1 MVKRKAVSH
10 LKVAIPKLIY
20 ESVLVS
26 KTTHSNANVR
36 VNVPLAG
43 DKANEGE
50 MTNYGT
56 TTLPRTSVVPGML
69 VKYQGRTYRAS
80 ANVGKGLYLFTLFER
95 LRTTNDEIEVYLNQ
109 HGKPATH

>member
-1 MVKRKAVSH
+1 MA
-10 LKVAIPKLIY
+10 IY
-20 ESVLVS
+20 ESVLVF
-26 KTTHSNANVR
+26 KTVLKRASSS
-36 VNVPLAG
+36 NVPLAG
-43 DKANEGE
+43 DKVNEDE

>member
-1 MVKRKAVSH
+1 
-10 LKVAIPKLIY
+10 
-20 ESVLVS
+20 
-26 KTTHSNANVR
+26 
-36 VNVPLAG
+36 
-43 DKANEGE
+43 

-80 ANVGKGLYLFTLFER
+80 ANVGKGLYLFTL
-95 LRTTNDEIEVYLNQ
+95 LRITNEEIEVYLNQ

>member
-1 MVKRKAVSH
+1 MLSTSTTSASLSGVKRSAGR
-10 LKVAIPKLIY
+10 AI
-20 ESVLVS
+20 S
-26 KTTHSNANVR
+26 A
-36 VNVPLAG
+36 
-43 DKANEGE
+43 DKEDE

>member
-1 MVKRKAVSH
+1 MRH
-10 LKVAIPKLIY
+10 
-20 ESVLVS
+20 E
-26 KTTHSNANVR
+26 
-36 VNVPLAG
+36 
-43 DKANEGE
+43 DE

>member
-1 MVKRKAVSH
+1 
-10 LKVAIPKLIY
+10 
-20 ESVLVS
+20 
-26 KTTHSNANVR
+26 
-36 VNVPLAG
+36 
-43 DKANEGE
+43 

-95 LRTTNDEIEVYLNQ
+95 LRITNEEIEV
-109 HGKPATH
+109 